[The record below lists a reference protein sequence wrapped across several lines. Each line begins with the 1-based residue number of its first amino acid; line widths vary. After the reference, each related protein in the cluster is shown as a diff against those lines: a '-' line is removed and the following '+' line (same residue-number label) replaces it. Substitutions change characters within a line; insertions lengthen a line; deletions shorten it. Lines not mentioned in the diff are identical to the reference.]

1 MGADSNMLQ
10 TTLRNDFKK
19 RETYAVNSLDCFK
32 LKDQVVV
39 VTGAGRGIGRVIA
52 KDAFTSGAKLAVGS
66 RTTSE
71 LKTLKDEIEGA
82 GGECLMGSLDVTQ
95 VNSIRQF
102 LDGVIEHYGRIDVL
116 INNAGYNKLAK
127 IVDYDEA
134 LYDLIVDANLKN
146 VFFCSQIAAK
156 HMMKQGNG
164 GAIVNI
170 SSQAGVVGAPE
181 RGPYSGA
188 KGGVNNMTR
197 TMAAEWA
204 EHGIRVNVVAPTVT
218 RSPMAEQAMS
228 DSQAFSDAVKTKN
241 LLRGDLAEPE
251 EISAPVIFLASP
263 AASMITGH
271 TLVVDGGWTIV

>member
-1 MGADSNMLQ
+1 MG
-10 TTLRNDFKK
+10 T
-19 RETYAVNSLDCFK
+19 LDCFTLQDK
-32 LKDQVVV
+32 VVV

-52 KDAFTSGAKLAVGS
+52 VDAFKCGARLAVGS
-66 RTTSE
+66 RTTGE
-71 LKTLKDEIEGA
+71 LETLKDEIEGA
-82 GGECLMGSLDVTQ
+82 GGECMMGSLDVTQ

-127 IVDYDEA
+127 IVDYDEE

-146 VFFCSQIAAK
+146 VFFCSQMAAK
-156 HMMKQGNG
+156 QMIAQGDG

-241 LLRGDLAEPE
+241 LLRGDLAEQE
-251 EISAPVIFLASP
+251 EISAPVIFLASQ

>member
-1 MGADSNMLQ
+1 MGTLDSFTLQ
-10 TTLRNDFKK
+10 DK
-19 RETYAVNSLDCFK
+19 
-32 LKDQVVV
+32 VVV

-52 KDAFTSGAKLAVGS
+52 VDAFKCGARLAIGS
-66 RTTSE
+66 RTAGE
-71 LKTLKDEIEGA
+71 LETLKDEIEGA
-82 GGECLMGSLDVTQ
+82 GGECMMGSLDVTQ

-127 IVDYDEA
+127 IIDYDEE

-146 VFFCSQIAAK
+146 VFFCSQMAAQQMIA
-156 HMMKQGNG
+156 QGDG

-251 EISAPVIFLASP
+251 EISAPVIFLASQ

>member
-1 MGADSNMLQ
+1 MGTLDSFTLQ
-10 TTLRNDFKK
+10 DK
-19 RETYAVNSLDCFK
+19 
-32 LKDQVVV
+32 VVV

-52 KDAFTSGAKLAVGS
+52 VDAFKCGARLAIGS
-66 RTTSE
+66 RTTGE
-71 LKTLKDEIEGA
+71 LETLKDEIEDA
-82 GGECLMGSLDVTQ
+82 GGECMMGSLDVTQ

-116 INNAGYNKLAK
+116 INNADYNKLAK
-127 IVDYDEA
+127 IVDYDEE

-146 VFFCSQIAAK
+146 VFFCSQMAAQQMIA
-156 HMMKQGNG
+156 QGDG

-251 EISAPVIFLASP
+251 EISAPVIFLASQ

>member
-1 MGADSNMLQ
+1 M
-10 TTLRNDFKK
+10 
-19 RETYAVNSLDCFK
+19 NSLDCFK

-52 KDAFTSGAKLAVGS
+52 KDAFKSGAKLAVGS
-66 RTTSE
+66 HATSE

-82 GGECLMGSLDVTQ
+82 GGECMMGSLDVTQ
-95 VNSIRQF
+95 VSSIRQF

-127 IVDYDEA
+127 LVDYDEA

-146 VFFCSQIAAK
+146 VFFCSQMAAK
-156 HMMKQGNG
+156 QMIAQGNG

-204 EHGIRVNVVAPTVT
+204 EHGIRVNVVAPY
-218 RSPMAEQAMS
+218 RN
-228 DSQAFSDAVKTKN
+228 AFSYGRT
-241 LLRGDLAEPE
+241 GDE
-251 EISAPVIFLASP
+251 
-263 AASMITGH
+263 
-271 TLVVDGGWTIV
+271 

>member
-1 MGADSNMLQ
+1 MA
-10 TTLRNDFKK
+10 T
-19 RETYAVNSLDCFK
+19 LDCFG
-32 LKDQVVV
+32 LNGQVVV

-52 KDAFTSGAKLAVGS
+52 MDAFKSGAKLAVGS
-66 RTTSE
+66 RTTGDLE
-71 LKTLKDEIEGA
+71 TLQSEIEA
-82 GGECLMGSLDVTQ
+82 LGGECIYGPLDVTQ
-95 VNSIRQF
+95 VDSIRQF
-102 LDGVIEHYGRIDVL
+102 LDSVVEHYGRIDVL

-127 IVDYDEA
+127 ILEYDEA
-134 LYDLIVDANLKN
+134 LYDQIVDANLKN

-156 HMMKQGNG
+156 QMIAQGNG
-164 GAIVNI
+164 GVIVNI

-204 EHGIRVNVVAPTVT
+204 EYGIRVNVVAPTVT
-218 RSPMAEQAMS
+218 RSPLAEQAMS
-228 DSQAFSDAVKTKN
+228 DSQAFADAVRTKN

-271 TLVVDGGWTIV
+271 TLVVDGGWTII

>member
-1 MGADSNMLQ
+1 MGTLDSFTLQ
-10 TTLRNDFKK
+10 DK
-19 RETYAVNSLDCFK
+19 
-32 LKDQVVV
+32 VVV

-52 KDAFTSGAKLAVGS
+52 VDAFKSGARLAIRS
-66 RTTSE
+66 RTTGE
-71 LKTLKDEIEGA
+71 LETLKDEIEGA
-82 GGECLMGSLDVTQ
+82 GGECMMGSLDVTQ

-102 LDGVIEHYGRIDVL
+102 LDSVIEHYGRIDVL

-127 IVDYDEA
+127 IIDYDEE

-146 VFFCSQIAAK
+146 VFFCSQMAAK
-156 HMMKQGNG
+156 QMIAQGDG

-251 EISAPVIFLASP
+251 EISAPVIFLASQ